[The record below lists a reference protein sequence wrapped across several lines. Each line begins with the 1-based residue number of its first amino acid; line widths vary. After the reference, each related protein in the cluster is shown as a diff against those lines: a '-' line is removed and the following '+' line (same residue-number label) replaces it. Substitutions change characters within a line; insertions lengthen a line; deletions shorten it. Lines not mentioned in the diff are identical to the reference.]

1 MSISSALSNA
11 LSGLSAN
18 ARAAGVVS
26 ANLANI
32 QTDGYGR
39 REIELTHDLR
49 GAGGGVRVNGITR
62 HVDGGI
68 LSDRRL
74 ADSALA
80 YSETRAQFLHEI
92 TLIVGTPDQPNSL
105 SARISALE
113 AALVTAASR
122 PEADNRLQ
130 AVAQRAA
137 DVTAGFNAAS
147 ESIQTQRMRAE
158 GQIARAIHGLN
169 ADLSQMH
176 ELNIQ
181 IQNAHRRGLDVSSL
195 LDHRQVVVDRIA
207 DLVPVRE
214 LPREHGAIALMTSG
228 GALLLDGSSATLEF
242 TRSNVIE
249 PHMTLEGN
257 LLSGIKING
266 ESIAPAGAQ
275 SPISGGR
282 LSALFDV
289 RDTLATTAQTQVD
302 ALARDIIERFQD
314 PALDATISG
323 SDLSLFTDAGAIF
336 DASDETGIAGRM
348 HLNALVDPN
357 LGAQLWRL
365 RDGLGATAP
374 GAAGDATL
382 LHAMSDALSNR
393 KVMVTGGLDAGS
405 GSVAQHLGEM
415 VSQLTQNAL
424 TEDRATSFAAVRQS
438 GLEERLLGEGVNSDD
453 ETAHL
458 LLIEQSYSANAR
470 MLQTLDE
477 MINTLLR
484 I

>member
-92 TLIVGTPDQPNSL
+92 TSSVGTPDQPGSL
-105 SARISALE
+105 AARVSALE

-122 PEADNRLQ
+122 PEAENRLQ

-137 DVTAGFNAAS
+137 DVTAGFNAVS
-147 ESIQTQRMRAE
+147 EDIQAQRMRAE
-158 GQIARAIHGLN
+158 EQIERAVHALN

-176 ELNIQ
+176 DLNTQ

-214 LPREHGAIALMTSG
+214 IPREHGAIALMTSG

-249 PHMTLEGN
+249 PHMTLGGN

-266 ESIAPAGAQ
+266 ESVAPAGAQ

-289 RDTLATTAQTQVD
+289 RDTLATTAQRQVD

-314 PALDATISG
+314 PTLDGTIGG
-323 SDLSLFTDAGAIF
+323 SELSLFTDAGTIF

-348 HLNALVDPN
+348 QLNALVDPN

-382 LHAMSDALSNR
+382 LHAMSDALSSR
-393 KVMVTGGLDAGS
+393 KVMVSGGLDAGS

-424 TEDRATSFAAVRQS
+424 TADRATSFAAVRQF
-438 GLEERLLGEGVNSDD
+438 GLEERLLSEGVNSDD

-477 MINTLLR
+477 MIKTLLR